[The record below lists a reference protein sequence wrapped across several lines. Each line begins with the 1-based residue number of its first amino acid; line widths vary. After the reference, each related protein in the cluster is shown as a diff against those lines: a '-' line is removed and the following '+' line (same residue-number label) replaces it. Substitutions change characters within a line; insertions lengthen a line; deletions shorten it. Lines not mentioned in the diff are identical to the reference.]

1 MKAKI
6 SVSGTRYGTI
16 SASIT
21 FRQSGRSLFGSSS
34 FNSGNRKRMII
45 NLLNRGSWKICSKD
59 AYEIEF
65 EADVPDKLLIVIK
78 SILKMH
84 RVKKKDVERWEKMT
98 LDEIYDDITLLII
111 ASELSS

>member
-6 SVSGTRYGTI
+6 SVSGTRYRTI

-21 FRQSGRSLFGSSS
+21 FSQSGRSLFGSSS

-45 NLLNRGSWKICSKD
+45 
-59 AYEIEF
+59 
-65 EADVPDKLLIVIK
+65 K

-84 RVKKKDVERWEKMT
+84 RVKKKDVKRWEKMT
-98 LDEIYDDITLLII
+98 LDEIYDDITPLII